1 MDSLQALTN
10 ESEQVA
16 LDEKLIRSF
25 ESELRGNVILSDD
38 ELFNKERLV
47 WNGMINK
54 RPAMIAKC
62 ANEQDVIASVNFAR
76 THNLVLAVRGG
87 GHNVAGL
94 GTCEGGLV
102 IDLSDMNEVK
112 VFPDKRMASV
122 SGGSTWAEVDSATQA
137 FGLATPGGVVSDTG
151 VGGLTLGGG
160 YGHLR
165 NKYGLTCDNLIA
177 ANVVTASGKQI
188 RASESEN
195 PDLLW
200 GLRGG
205 GGNFGVVTSFEFRL
219 FPLGPEVF
227 MCLVFHPGD
236 DPTNAVRFFRQFTQ
250 NAPDEV
256 SALLFRGIFPEGAE
270 DFPPEVYNQ
279 PFVAYMAVYA
289 GEPEEGEK
297 ILEPLRKFD
306 DALVDF
312 SGVMPYKEVQ
322 SILDEDYPA
331 HEMRYYWKS
340 LNLKDLPDEAVEKFT
355 EHASRQPSVYSTSD
369 LWHVGGGIK
378 RYGSEHGA
386 FNGRQADY
394 LLNPEANWIDEDDD
408 EVNIDWVRSFLESM
422 KPFSDGSLYVN
433 FAGFQEEGE
442 GMMKSTFG
450 DHYQRLADLKQEY
463 DPDNLFRLNQNI
475 EAAHSIK
482 L

>member
-355 EHASRQPSVYSTSD
+355 EHASQQPSVYSTSD

>member
-25 ESELRGNVILSDD
+25 ESELRGNLILSDD
-38 ELFNKERLV
+38 ELYNKERLV

-62 ANEQDVIASVNFAR
+62 ADEQDVIASVNFAR

-112 VFPDKRMASV
+112 VFPDQRMASV
-122 SGGSTWAEVDSATQA
+122 SGGSTWADVDSATQA

-177 ANVVTASGKQI
+177 ADVVTASGKQI

-250 NAPDEV
+250 NAPNEV

-289 GEPEEGEK
+289 GEPEKGEK

-386 FNGRQADY
+386 FNGRRADY

-463 DPDNLFRLNQNI
+463 DPDNLFHLNQNI

>member
-25 ESELRGNVILSDD
+25 ESELRGNLILSDD
-38 ELFNKERLV
+38 ELYNKERLV

-355 EHASRQPSVYSTSD
+355 EHASQQPSVYSTSD